1 MSSGVSCLHAS
12 FRGFVLVCL
21 LVFVSGEVRNTTRE
35 GNSSAGG
42 AVAMP
47 VAAYYEV
54 EIEDDT
60 LDEFALENR
69 LSFQAFL
76 DSGVKTLDPIMKA
89 ISGFFED
96 FIRNTYSQTDSSV
109 TRLEKNVNLHK
120 QR

>member
-12 FRGFVLVCL
+12 LRGFVLVLCL
-21 LVFVSGEVRNTTRE
+21 LVLVSGEVRNTTRE

-47 VAAYYEV
+47 VAAFYEV
-54 EIEDDT
+54 DIEDDA

-76 DSGVKTLDPIMKA
+76 DSGVKAFDPIMKA

-96 FIRNTYSQTDSSV
+96 FIDNTRSQTYSSV
-109 TRLEKNVNLHK
+109 TRLEKT
-120 QR
+120 